1 MSRTVFEHLDIYDR
15 RERLVV
21 GWADC
26 ALAPLR
32 WPLSLV
38 RRRRT
43 GQAPRRI
50 LLLRLER
57 IGDLLMSLGA
67 IRSVRELAP
76 HAVIDLVVGS
86 WNAALAQTIA
96 GIDRVEVLDLPW
108 LARHESSHSLSRLAA
123 RAWRWRRQH
132 YDLAINFEGDIRSHL
147 LMAGSLAR
155 RRVGFDM
162 AGGGP
167 VLTDRVAHDAR
178 RHTALNALALVE
190 RAFDVGPGTLPGPLQ
205 PRGRALWRLDL
216 PADAKAQARAEL
228 DRLGVPRDGR
238 PLVAVHA
245 PGGREIKQ
253 WPPARFA
260 EVAARL
266 AAETGARI
274 LLTGGSSDR
283 ALVNEVAGAIGPGVS
298 TFVLD
303 GDLPLP
309 VVAAVLAEC
318 ALVVTGDTG
327 PMHLAAAT
335 ETPVVG
341 IFGPSD
347 PARYAP
353 LGARS
358 RVVRIDLWC
367 SPCNRIRKPPER
379 CVGHTPDCLEGVT
392 VSHVL
397 AAARDLLGNARAAVL
412 GKS

>member
-1 MSRTVFEHLDIYDR
+1 
-15 RERLVV
+15 
-21 GWADC
+21 
-26 ALAPLR
+26 
-32 WPLSLV
+32 V
-38 RRRRT
+38 R
-43 GQAPRRI
+43 Q
-50 LLLRLER
+50 
-57 IGDLLMSLGA
+57 
-67 IRSVRELAP
+67 LAP

-86 WNAALAQTIA
+86 WNAALAHTIA
-96 GIDRVEVLDLPW
+96 GLDRVEVLDAPW
-108 LARHESSHSLSRLAA
+108 LARHESPESLGRLVA

-167 VLTDRVAHDAR
+167 VLTDRVPHDAR

-190 RAFDVGPGTLPGPLQ
+190 RAFDVAPGTLPGPLQ

-216 PADAKAQARAEL
+216 PADAKAEARALL
-228 DRLGVPRDGR
+228 DRLGVPRGDGR

-253 WPPARFA
+253 WPPDRFA
-260 EVAARL
+260 EVATRL
-266 AAETGARI
+266 AVEDGARI
-274 LLTGGSSDR
+274 LLTGGAADR
-283 ALVNEVAGAIGPGVS
+283 TLVTGVADAIGSRAS

-353 LGARS
+353 LGAKS

-379 CVGHTPDCLEGVT
+379 CVGHTPDCLDGVT
-392 VSHVL
+392 VSQVI
-397 AAARDLLGNARAAVL
+397 AAARDLLGDTRPVML

>member
-1 MSRTVFEHLDIYDR
+1 VFEHLDIYDR
-15 RERLVV
+15 RERLLV
-21 GWADC
+21 GWADR
-26 ALAPLR
+26 ALSPLR
-32 WPLSLV
+32 GPLSLV
-38 RRRRT
+38 RRRRP
-43 GQAPRRI
+43 GEAPRRI

-67 IRSVRELAP
+67 IRSVRQLAP

-86 WNAALAQTIA
+86 WNAALAHTIS
-96 GIDRVEVLDLPW
+96 GIDRVEVLDAPW
-108 LARHESSHSLSRLAA
+108 LARSGSPQSLGRLAA

-167 VLTDRVAHDAR
+167 TLTDRVAHDAG

-190 RAFDVGPGTLPGPLQ
+190 RAFDLAAGTLAGPLQ
-205 PRGRALWRLDL
+205 PRGRGLWRLDL
-216 PADAKAQARAEL
+216 PADAKAEARARL
-228 DRLGVPRDGR
+228 DRLGIPSGDDR
-238 PLVAVHA
+238 PLVAVHV

-260 EVAARL
+260 EVARTIASEL
-266 AAETGARI
+266 DARI
-274 LLTGGSSDR
+274 LLTGSSSDG
-283 ALVNEVAGAIGPGVS
+283 AMVSEVAAAIAPAAS
-298 TFVLD
+298 PFVLD

-309 VVAAVLAEC
+309 VVGAVLARC

-327 PMHLAAAT
+327 PMHLAAAVDA
-335 ETPVVG
+335 PVVG

-353 LGARS
+353 IGTRT
-358 RVVRIDLWC
+358 RVVRVDLWC

-392 VSHVL
+392 VSQVL
-397 AAARDLLGNARAAVL
+397 AAARDLLADSRPAVL

>member
-1 MSRTVFEHLDIYDR
+1 MFEHLDIYDR
-15 RERLVV
+15 RERLLV

-38 RRRRT
+38 RRRRP
-43 GQAPRRI
+43 GQPPRRI

-67 IRSVRELAP
+67 IQSVRQMAP

-86 WNAALAQTIA
+86 WNAALAQTIP
-96 GIDRVEVLDLPW
+96 GIDRIEVLDAPW
-108 LARHESSHSLSRLAA
+108 LARDEASSSFAGLAA

-147 LMAGSLAR
+147 LMAASLAR

-167 VLTDRVAHDAR
+167 MLTDRVPHDPK

-190 RAFDVGPGTLPGPLQ
+190 RAFDVPAGTLPGPLQ
-205 PRGRALWRLDL
+205 PQGRALWQLDL
-216 PADAKAQARAEL
+216 RADARTEARAQL
-228 DRLGVPRDGR
+228 DRLGIPRDGR
-238 PLVAVHA
+238 PLIAVHA
-245 PGGREIKQ
+245 PGGRAIKQ
-253 WPPARFA
+253 WPPSRFA
-260 EVAARL
+260 EVARRL
-266 AAETGARI
+266 AAEAGGRI

-283 ALVNEVAGAIGPGVS
+283 ALLDEVAGAIGSDAPAY
-298 TFVLD
+298 VLD

-318 ALVVTGDTG
+318 ALLVTGDTG

-335 ETPVVG
+335 DTPVVG

-392 VSHVL
+392 VAHVL
-397 AAARDLLGNARAAVL
+397 AAARDFLANTRPVVL
-412 GKS
+412 GRS